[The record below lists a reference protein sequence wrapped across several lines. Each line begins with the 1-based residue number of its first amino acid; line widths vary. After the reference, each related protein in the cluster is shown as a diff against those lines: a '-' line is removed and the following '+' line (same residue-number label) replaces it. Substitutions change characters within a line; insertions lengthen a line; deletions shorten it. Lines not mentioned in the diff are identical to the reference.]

1 MRRYF
6 MVNGPL
12 GGNMGTP
19 PVPPQPPQVSFTTT
33 AESRG
38 GFNNFLKSIPQ
49 TTAMTPIP
57 PLGSAPTAPMSNPM
71 GNIDIFNPP
80 QNFLSGGLVQFGN
93 DLMRSLAEP
102 VNEKTRNIGPFLN
115 VIEDSAQQ
123 RFGVDLSSLNNQNQ
137 NQNPFS
143 PTGSIFQAPKALGG
157 IGGGMGI
164 SSNTSIMNDVDVPD
178 SIFTPSVETDLT
190 GGAQLSY
197 MQMDPDG
204 DGLDT
209 FGKPMRESTSSGGMS
224 LGDSKKLFNDAFTQG
239 ASGSSSSAFGGG
251 DSRVAGQMAGM
262 SSLASGIGGMPQM
275 FYNGGEVD
283 DSDFGSFSDYGSVDA
298 TSDDGFSEDNDVSD
312 YSTDD
317 SGIYTGGDDSNQD
330 IALPTPRPEILKEAV
345 GRAENQVFGGTSS
358 DALGFIDKAGGLTD
372 AGQKEYD
379 NAIMANLD
387 VLQDERP
394 ASTGIQLANVFD
406 DQSILGDSTKNVNP
420 ADIVQASFKP
430 GSLNPTFSNNVLDGL
445 DLSASLGQN
454 RNRNVEP
461 EAFDMFGNPMSTLT
475 NQPGVSISNRAMQQM
490 VDNDLSDRA
499 FSKGNFS
506 MIGPADPDMDALER
520 SIANTQRANEI
531 QNRLANVNDQTLAD
545 RLQNQ
550 RGLDRNI
557 GTGQQRV
564 DTSLENMTG
573 RRDVL
578 PDQVFDINTN
588 VVDRNPDL
596 DALRSRGTP
605 VDTIFDIDTTDT
617 RNFVGDDAFD
627 DSTFIENPSN
637 MVEAGVPSIL
647 APKEFK
653 DPFPNAGI
661 GSIPTLT
668 SLANKFSA
676 YSRGR
681 VLDSIAQKGYTPVYD
696 GDVIVGAKNKSGQL
710 MEGMDPNAPMDT
722 GNDNNENPLI
732 LRPIAKAEE
741 EKEEEKLPNIIGG
754 GDADVGIPTPPQS
767 VVVDSPFTSNVSN
780 FIPSSFNTGELN
792 KLIEALTGVASPRA
806 MKQGGVAGY
815 AEGGRVMQA
824 LDNLLATG

>member
-19 PVPPQPPQVSFTTT
+19 PVEPQPPQVSFTTT

-71 GNIDIFNPP
+71 GNIDIFNQPP
-80 QNFLSGGLVQFGN
+80 SMGMGMMGMNQPQMNPMMQQPMQTPMQQPMMGGLMGKPIQNFF
-93 DLMRSLAEP
+93 D
-102 VNEKTRNIGPFLN
+102 
-115 VIEDSAQQ
+115 
-123 RFGVDLSSLNNQNQ
+123 
-137 NQNPFS
+137 
-143 PTGSIFQAPKALGG
+143 
-157 IGGGMGI
+157 GGG
-164 SSNTSIMNDVDVPD
+164 
-178 SIFTPSVETDLT
+178 
-190 GGAQLSY
+190 
-197 MQMDPDG
+197 
-204 DGLDT
+204 
-209 FGKPMRESTSSGGMS
+209 
-224 LGDSKKLFNDAFTQG
+224 
-239 ASGSSSSAFGGG
+239 
-251 DSRVAGQMAGM
+251 
-262 SSLASGIGGMPQM
+262 
-275 FYNGGEVD
+275 VD
-283 DSDFGSFSDYGSVDA
+283 DSDFGGFSDYGSVDA

-317 SGIYTGGDDSNQD
+317 SGVYTGDNSSNMGLDDDVVAQNIIQNALNEGINQSTTQDSGSNNVNIAPRINSQIMGSEEDIFQDGINRD
-330 IALPTPRPEILKEAV
+330 IAGSLTNREAANMMPNASNFGSRAAPNIAGAFRGGNNASLLGPEDALIDAITKGKSDLYAPFTNNPGNLKQAREDLTTETIKGFNADGTPRTGP
-345 GRAENQVFGGTSS
+345 
-358 DALGFIDKAGGLTD
+358 ALFNTLE
-372 AGQKEYD
+372 AGQKALDDQLSSYGNRGINTATDFVNTYLGTDIKENPLENKQGYLSAVNNAVGSNFD
-379 NAIMANLD
+379 LSNAATRGNLMNAIARQELG
-387 VLQDERP
+387 QK
-394 ASTGIQLANVFD
+394 GINA
-406 DQSILGDSTKNVNP
+406 
-420 ADIVQASFKP
+420 
-430 GSLNPTFSNNVLDGL
+430 LNNQVTTATGL
-445 DLSASLGQN
+445 DLTSLSPSNTRDIVDDAYTTDVPQVRTSITPDVVG
-454 RNRNVEP
+454 
-461 EAFDMFGNPMSTLT
+461 STNAEL
-475 NQPGVSISNRAMQQM
+475 NAM
-490 VDNDLSDRA
+490 DRA
-499 FSKGNFS
+499 
-506 MIGPADPDMDALER
+506 IT
-520 SIANTQRANEI
+520 NTQRANEI
-531 QNRLANVNDQTLAD
+531 QNQLANVNDQTLAD

-557 GTGQQRV
+557 STIPDTALETMIDRRDIFQPDNIGTGQQRV
-564 DTSLENMTG
+564 DTSLENMAG

-637 MVEAGVPSIL
+637 MVEAGGMGIP

-741 EKEEEKLPNIIGG
+741 EKVEEEKLPNVIGG
-754 GDADVGIPTPPQS
+754 GETPAPVSSGS
-767 VVVDSPFTSNVSN
+767 VVVDSPFTSNVGN

-806 MKQGGVAGY
+806 MKQGGVARY